1 LTSLVQSTLQQ
12 EREIKNRS
20 KKIVNDVLHSG
31 NRPFFFLC
39 SSVTRFALNLERR
52 SRQLGHNAR
61 IQILSMEPEKVSH
74 YQFIW
79 KIGYHRHRS
88 RN

>member
-1 LTSLVQSTLQQ
+1 LFKAHYNRK
-12 EREIKNRS
+12 EKKKNRS